1 MKKFLSS
8 AIIGLMDKK
17 IVLKSIRQLIVI
29 IAASLIMAI
38 NINTFVST
46 GGLFPGG
53 ATGLTLL
60 IQRSF
65 AKFLNVSVP
74 YTPLNLAI
82 NAVPVY
88 IGFRFIGKKFTGSSL
103 LVIALSS
110 VLTDL
115 LPSYVITYDTLLISI
130 FGGIINGFAISMCL
144 RNDTTTGGT
153 DFISIFISQKTGRD
167 SFNAILGMNVVILV
181 VAGLLFGWDKA
192 LYSIIFQ
199 FATTQVEHVMYR
211 NYQQVTLLIITKI
224 PYEICEMI
232 YSETDHG
239 GTIIDGIGSHEKND
253 RKIVYSVIG
262 ASEQDSMIKKIKQ
275 VDPNAFCN
283 AIRTEKI
290 AGKFYLHPHS

>member
-1 MKKFLSS
+1 
-8 AIIGLMDKK
+8 MDKK

-181 VAGLLFGWDKA
+181 VAGPLFGWDKA

-224 PYEICEMI
+224 PDEICEMI

>member
-1 MKKFLSS
+1 
-8 AIIGLMDKK
+8 MDKK

-167 SFNAILGMNVVILV
+167 SFNAILG
-181 VAGLLFGWDKA
+181 
-192 LYSIIFQ
+192 
-199 FATTQVEHVMYR
+199 
-211 NYQQVTLLIITKI
+211 
-224 PYEICEMI
+224 
-232 YSETDHG
+232 
-239 GTIIDGIGSHEKND
+239 D
-253 RKIVYSVIG
+253 RKSV
-262 ASEQDSMIKKIKQ
+262 
-275 VDPNAFCN
+275 V
-283 AIRTEKI
+283 
-290 AGKFYLHPHS
+290 

>member
-1 MKKFLSS
+1 
-8 AIIGLMDKK
+8 MDKK

-224 PYEICEMI
+224 PDEICEMI

>member
-1 MKKFLSS
+1 
-8 AIIGLMDKK
+8 MDKK

-29 IAASLIMAI
+29 ITASLIMAI

-224 PYEICEMI
+224 PDEICEMI

>member
-1 MKKFLSS
+1 
-8 AIIGLMDKK
+8 MDKK

-60 IQRSF
+60 IQRLF

-224 PYEICEMI
+224 PDEICEMI

>member
-224 PYEICEMI
+224 PDEICEMI

>member
-1 MKKFLSS
+1 
-8 AIIGLMDKK
+8 MDKK
-17 IVLKSIRQLIVI
+17 IVLKSIRQLAVIV
-29 IAASLIMAI
+29 AASLIMAI

-46 GGLFPGG
+46 GGLVPGG

-65 AKFLNVSVP
+65 AKFAGISLP

-82 NAVPVY
+82 NAFPVY
-88 IGFRFIGKKFTGSSL
+88 IGFRFIGKKFTGTSL

-153 DFISIFISQKTGRD
+153 DFISIYISQKTGRD
-167 SFNAILGMNVVILV
+167 SFNVILGLNVVILLI
-181 VAGLLFGWDKA
+181 AGLLFGWDKA

-211 NYQQVTLLIITKI
+211 DYQQVTLLIITKI
-224 PYEICEMI
+224 PDEVCEMI
-232 YSETDHG
+232 YHETDHG
-239 GTIIDGIGSHEKND
+239 GTIINGLGSHEKNE

-275 VDPNAFCN
+275 VDPAAFCN
-283 AIRTEKI
+283 VLRTEKI

>member
-211 NYQQVTLLIITKI
+211 DYQQVTLLIITKI

>member
-1 MKKFLSS
+1 
-8 AIIGLMDKK
+8 MDKK

-46 GGLFPGG
+46 GGLVPGG

-82 NAVPVY
+82 NAIPVY

-224 PYEICEMI
+224 PDEICEMI

>member
-46 GGLFPGG
+46 GGLVPGG

-82 NAVPVY
+82 NAIPVY

-224 PYEICEMI
+224 PDEICEMI

>member
-1 MKKFLSS
+1 
-8 AIIGLMDKK
+8 MDKK

-211 NYQQVTLLIITKI
+211 DYQQVTLLIITKI

>member
-1 MKKFLSS
+1 
-8 AIIGLMDKK
+8 MDKK